1 MAYIK
6 GTTPTFIFKF
16 YNRFDCT
23 APSKI
28 TLTIY
33 VNGRVLLRKDTEDLT
48 IEEHQISVF
57 LSQAE
62 TLAFPKVV
70 KVQINML
77 YADNTRVATN
87 EYEIDWAKNQLDEV
101 MT

>member
-16 YNRFDCT
+16 SNTFDCT

-33 VNGRVLLRKDTEDLT
+33 GNGRVLLRKDTEDLT

-70 KVQINML
+70 KAQINML
-77 YADNTRVATN
+77 YSDNTRVATN